1 MSRILPAA
9 LIAGLTIWP
18 DAIMAQSGAVDSIEV
33 IGRRVNLVG
42 SAISASEGRVGHDE
56 LQARPLLR
64 TGELLEAVPGMVAT
78 QHSGSGK
85 ANQYFL
91 RGFNLDHGTDFAT
104 SIDGMPINMRSH
116 GHGQGYT
123 DLNFLIPELVEEIVY
138 RKGSYY
144 ADVGDFSGAGAA
156 RMSSPAHQPDSRLSL
171 ALGEYDFARLLAVGG
186 AETLGGDLVYGL
198 ELQGYEGPWDVI
210 DEDIE
215 KTNLWLKQSWISGN
229 NDFALTFMGYD
240 NSWNSADQVP
250 DRSVKN
256 GLISKLGSIDPTVGG
271 ESSRYSLSLN
281 WQQNNPTSNWS
292 GTLYAIDYDMELW
305 SNFSY
310 FTQPQGDQFQQ
321 VDSRLL
327 AGGQLEWQQTTL
339 LNNKEMSN
347 RVGLQFRHDDIDK
360 VGLRST
366 AARQFLGEIRL
377 DAVAQFSASL
387 FWENQLQLTDRFRSV
402 FGLRYDYF
410 DFDVQALAAANPATL
425 NANSGRADDD
435 IVTASLS
442 LAYALDDNNEIYIG
456 IGQGFH
462 SNDARGTVISRDP
475 VTGDS
480 VLPVDPLV
488 DTLGAEIGYR
498 AFFNEKL
505 NATIALW
512 QLDIDSELLFV
523 GDAGNTEDTGV
534 SSNRHGVEISTYYQV
549 NDNWKLDLEYSRT
562 EARFADAVDGS
573 RAVPRGLDDV
583 FSGGISYQPSERFNA
598 YLRFRQFGDFPLDGG
613 RKADG
618 SSMVNLRLG
627 YQVTSR
633 LQFTLDTLNLF
644 DSDDHDVEYFY
655 ESRLPG
661 EPDPVEDFHYHVFE
675 PRSVRFYL
683 NYRF

>member
-1 MSRILPAA
+1 MSRILLKTLGTGMIFWPG
-9 LIAGLTIWP
+9 IAF
-18 DAIMAQSGAVDSIEV
+18 AQSGAVDAIEV

-64 TGELLEAVPGMVAT
+64 TGEVLETVPGMVAT

-123 DLNFLIPELVEEIVY
+123 DLNFLIPELLEEIIY

-156 RMSSPAHQPDSRLSL
+156 RMTTLTHRPETQISA
-171 ALGEYDFARLLAVGG
+171 ALGEYDFARLLAIGG
-186 AETLGGDLVYGL
+186 LESLGGELIYGL
-198 ELQGYEGPWDVI
+198 ELQGYEGPWDDI

-215 KTNLWLKQSWISGN
+215 KTNLWLKQSWQSGS

-240 NSWNSADQVP
+240 NSWNSADQIP
-250 DRSVKN
+250 DRAVQN
-256 GLISKLGSIDPTVGG
+256 GLISKSGSIDPTVGG
-271 ESSRYSLSLN
+271 ESSRYSVSLN
-281 WQQNNPTSNWS
+281 WQQNNPASGWS
-292 GTLYAIDYDMELW
+292 GSLYAIDYDMELW

-321 VDSRLL
+321 LDERLIT
-327 AGGQLEWQQTTL
+327 GGQLEWRQTSL
-339 LNNKEMSN
+339 LNDMEMTN
-347 RVGLQFRHDDIDK
+347 RFGTQLRRDDIDK

-377 DAVAQFSASL
+377 DAVDQFSAGL
-387 FWENQLQLTDRFRSV
+387 FWENQLQLTDRLRSV
-402 FGLRYDYF
+402 FGLRYDYY
-410 DFDVQALAAANPATL
+410 DFETSALAAANPATL
-425 NANSGRADDD
+425 DSNSGNADDD
-435 IVTASLS
+435 IVTANLS
-442 LAYALDDNNEIYIG
+442 LAYALNDNNELYVG

-462 SNDARGTVISRDP
+462 SNDARGTTIALDP
-475 VTGDS
+475 VTGED

-488 DTLGAEIGYR
+488 DTVGAEIGYR
-498 AFFNEKL
+498 TFIGDKL
-505 NATIALW
+505 NATVALW
-512 QLDIDSELLFV
+512 QLEIDSELLFV

-534 SSNRHGVEISTYYQV
+534 SSKRHGVEVSSYYQV
-549 NDNWKLDLEYSRT
+549 NDNWQLDFEYSHTNSRFD
-562 EARFADAVDGS
+562 EALDGN
-573 RAVPRGLDDV
+573 RAIPGALEDV
-583 FSGGISYQPSERFNA
+583 FSGGINYQPNERFSA
-598 YLRFRQFGDFPLDGG
+598 YLRFRHFGDFPLDGG
-613 RKADG
+613 NKADG

-627 YQVTSR
+627 YQVTPR
-633 LQFTLDTLNLF
+633 LQLTLDTLNLL

-655 ESRLPG
+655 ESQLPN
-661 EPDPVEDFHYHVFE
+661 EVSPVEDFHYHVFE
-675 PRSVRFYL
+675 PRSVRLYL
-683 NYRF
+683 NYQF